1 MKIYI
6 IGIGPGGTRQMTPRA
21 SDALKEC
28 DSVVGYSK
36 YIALIRSLISGKKIY
51 TSGMMHEAERCK
63 MALDYALEGDTVALV
78 SDGDA
83 GVYGMAGIMLEICAP
98 HPEIDIEIIPGVTAV
113 CSGAALLGAP
123 VAHDFAVISLSDM
136 LTPADKIEKRLNAA
150 AEADFAICLY
160 NPGSK
165 KRAGY
170 LKRACDIILK
180 YRNPE
185 TPCGIVENI
194 GRQDEKHFVYTLG
207 NLRNVKANML
217 TTVFIGNSQTKIING
232 RIVTPRGYKHQ

>member
-6 IGIGPGGTRQMTPRA
+6 IGLGPGDTCQMTLRA
-21 SDALKEC
+21 LDALKSC
-28 DSVVGYSK
+28 DAVVGYSK
-36 YIALIRSLISGKKIY
+36 YIDSIRNSIKGKRIF
-51 TSGMMHEAERCK
+51 TSGMTHEADRCRK
-63 MALDYALEGDTVALV
+63 ALDYALEGDTVALV

-83 GVYGMAGIMLEICAP
+83 GVYGMAGIMLEICQP
-98 HPEIDIEIIPGVTAV
+98 HPEIDIEIIPGVTAA

-123 VAHDFAVISLSDM
+123 IAHDFAVISLSDM
-136 LTPADKIEKRLNAA
+136 LTPIDKISKRLNAA
-150 AEADFAICLY
+150 AEADFVICLY

-165 KRAGY
+165 NRADY

-185 TPCGIVENI
+185 TPCGTVENI
-194 GRQDEKHFVYTLG
+194 GRQDEKYSVYTLKD
-207 NLRNVKANML
+207 LRDTKANMS

-232 RIVTPRGYKHQ
+232 RIVTPRGYRYK